1 MDHVEKFDFLGWW
14 WIATRRSLSI
24 SQLAQKQLSC
34 LKFIEIFKIDSTE
47 TFWNALSSPAILFAS
62 QLASLILRSPL
73 RGFRP
78 HSSSIQKGLVAF
90 LCLAPLWSLYGVSGA
105 WQSHDRQ
112 MVGCQ
117 KWVSIWGRDP
127 RHRVLTISPSRLACF
142 DAPTV
147 SFRMKKMKEGTQNR
161 LWSVGHEIWHCEIKF
176 QSRCHARNYKKD
188 IACNHSN
195 LESLFI
201 LYIL

>member
-34 LKFIEIFKIDSTE
+34 LQFIEIFKIDSTE

-147 SFRMKKMKEGTQNR
+147 SFRMKKWRKGR
-161 LWSVGHEIWHCEIKF
+161 KK
-176 QSRCHARNYKKD
+176 SR
-188 IACNHSN
+188 
-195 LESLFI
+195 
-201 LYIL
+201 